1 MTRKKFGVKVK
12 KAAAAVLLPLLTLSL
27 FSCAYLFPFP
37 ADTETGAGTHG
48 YQSTDLNEDNAEFSP
63 RIPKISLPY
72 YNEISRYAWSV
83 LTPYQKELY
92 YKVLEAALA
101 YKPSVEIPEED
112 AAYIYECVFFDTPEL
127 FYLDERPGYED
138 GQLIFNYAFSRFDAQ
153 DISSILNLA
162 FNELCVHINDGMTDY
177 EKLKYLYEYII
188 NRTKY
193 AFEADEDYENNV
205 YNESV
210 YRASC
215 AAGPMID
222 KKAIC
227 IGYARATQY
236 ICLRLGIRA
245 FTVKG
250 EGEGGNHY
258 YDLVLLDD
266 GYYYVDTTWGDPVGK
281 DRNKDYLT
289 YYYFCIT
296 TEELLRSHKILTN
309 VPLPVCTAEKYNYY
323 VYNGLTAKDA
333 GEIAEKALAAY
344 RNGEEEIKLKVE
356 YNKLDSIYNAASV
369 AVQKV
374 FSENKEYGVSFSVS
388 KSKNPSLV
396 TVIFK

>member
-1 MTRKKFGVKVK
+1 M
-12 KAAAAVLLPLLTLSL
+12 
-27 FSCAYLFPFP
+27 
-37 ADTETGAGTHG
+37 
-48 YQSTDLNEDNAEFSP
+48 
-63 RIPKISLPY
+63 
-72 YNEISRYAWSV
+72 

-138 GQLIFNYAFSRFDAQ
+138 GKLIFNYAFSRFDAQ